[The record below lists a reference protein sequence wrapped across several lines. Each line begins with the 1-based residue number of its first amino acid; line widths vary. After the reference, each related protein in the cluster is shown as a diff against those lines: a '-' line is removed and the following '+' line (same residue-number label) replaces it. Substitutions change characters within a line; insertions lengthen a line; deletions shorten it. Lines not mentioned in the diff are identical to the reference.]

1 MAGVRQFGVT
11 LASLGAL
18 ALMFGVIPVQPA
30 QAQSRHLA
38 ARPERN
44 EIFYH
49 VFVRSFRDSNGDRIG
64 DLEGL
69 RQGLG
74 YIKRLGVT
82 TILLTPVQPSP
93 FYHNYFATDF
103 EGVAR
108 EYGGHKA
115 WIALLRA
122 AHAAGL
128 RVYMDLE
135 FQYVSD
141 DHPWLK
147 AAWHNPG
154 APTRDWLFWN
164 EDPAK
169 GAGGAK
175 AADPLASVFGLYP
188 VAADGTKHLITP
200 VALNNPGVR
209 AYFQNYLLR
218 WADPHGDGSGRDGVD
233 GYRIDHMMDDLDS
246 MHRATNLLESFWTPL
261 IAAVKARRPG
271 FRFVG
276 EQFDW
281 GYGTD
286 FLTRGSTDMVFAFP
300 LRDAITR
307 LDKAAIVK
315 EAVATEAATPAG
327 KSQVLFLENHDT
339 DRFMTVSGN
348 KVSLARAGAAILL
361 MLRGEPLIYYGQ
373 ELGMRG
379 KRGPADDTADAPDI
393 PRREAFRWRAD
404 LGAPGSAIWYRTLE
418 RVWARRSSHSR
429 DGTSVEEQARAP
441 GSLYTWYRQLIALRR
456 TRHELTTGA
465 QSFPCAP
472 ESPVLCVL
480 RSEGAR
486 RTLLLVNLSP
496 APARPAPDAG
506 LELGGLALLAGKG
519 SADSPLDPY
528 EARIL
533 GTR

>member
-1 MAGVRQFGVT
+1 MRIRRT
-11 LASLGAL
+11 LGAQALGVL
-18 ALMFGVIPVQPA
+18 AG
-30 QAQSRHLA
+30 LA
-38 ARPERN
+38 ASGASPVTAFAAVPPSAAIAAPQG

-49 VFVRSFRDSNGDRIG
+49 VFVRSFRDSDGDRIG
-64 DLEGL
+64 DLDGL
-69 RQGLG
+69 RQSLG
-74 YIKRLGVT
+74 YLKRLGVT

-103 EGVAR
+103 DGVAP
-108 EYGGHKA
+108 EYGGRKA
-115 WIALLRA
+115 WTALLRA

-128 RVYMDLE
+128 KVYMDLE

-147 AAWHNPG
+147 AAWHNPA

-169 GAGGAK
+169 GADAAK
-175 AADPLASVFGLYP
+175 AADPLASVFGLH
-188 VAADGTKHLITP
+188 VLAADGSKHLITP
-200 VALNNPGVR
+200 VALNNPKVR
-209 AYFQNYLLR
+209 DYFRDYLLR

-246 MHRATNLLESFWTPL
+246 MKRATNLLESFWTPL

-276 EQFDW
+276 EQWDW

-300 LRDAITR
+300 LRDAVSR
-307 LDKAAIVK
+307 LDKAAILK
-315 EAVATEAATPAG
+315 EAAATEAATPAG
-327 KSQVLFLENHDT
+327 KSQLLFLENHDT
-339 DRFMTVSGN
+339 DRFMTISAN
-348 KVSLARAGAAILL
+348 KQPLARAGAAIML

-379 KRGPADDTADAPDI
+379 KRGPAEDTADAPDI
-393 PRREAFRWRAD
+393 PRREAFRWRAN
-404 LGAPGSAIWYRTLE
+404 LGAPGSAIWYRSLE
-418 RVWARRSSHSR
+418 RVWSRRHNHSR
-429 DGTSVEEQARAP
+429 DGTSLEEQAPVP
-441 GSLYTWYRQLIALRR
+441 GSLYNWYRQLIALRR
-456 TRHELTTGA
+456 ARPELMKGA
-465 QSFPCAP
+465 QSFPCAA

-486 RTLLLVNLSP
+486 RTLLLVNLSG
-496 APARPAPDAG
+496 APARPAPEAG

-519 SADSPLDPY
+519 STDAALDAY
-528 EARIL
+528 EVRIL